1 MKRYWKVG
9 IVLLC
14 LVCMGCGGNASQ
26 SLPNPTFLYA
36 FDGDGKS
43 KEHPM
48 YTTIEELNAHPEKYR
63 DKMGVLSGIYGKY
76 EPENHSEHAYTDVGR

>member
-36 FDGDGKS
+36 LYTRRLIFYTIWGTHYNLSIDKEQKIRHS
-43 KEHPM
+43 K
-48 YTTIEELNAHPEKYR
+48 IVI
-63 DKMGVLSGIYGKY
+63 KMANY
-76 EPENHSEHAYTDVGR
+76 NRFM